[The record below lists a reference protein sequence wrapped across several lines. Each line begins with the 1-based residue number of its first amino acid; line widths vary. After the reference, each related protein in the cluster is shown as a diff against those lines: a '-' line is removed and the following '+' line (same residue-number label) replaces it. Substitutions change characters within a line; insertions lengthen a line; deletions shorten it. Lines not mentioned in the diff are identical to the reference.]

1 VFLIKERAVVLSNNL
16 KAKVPKPPAK
26 SNIPP
31 NSEATLKIDK
41 RYKPKVPSLNRLST
55 GFI

>member
-1 VFLIKERAVVLSNNL
+1 LSNNL

-31 NSEATLKIDK
+31 NSEATHKIDK
-41 RYKPKVPSLNRLST
+41 RFKL
-55 GFI
+55 